1 MTFISAIFFDL
12 DGTLVDSSIGIH
24 NAFSYTFKELGVPC
38 PDAKTIRSFMGP
50 PLESSFETRLPKE
63 KISEAV
69 QIYRSYYKEKGIYEA
84 QLFPQI
90 VDLLKELSS
99 RYPLYI
105 TTTKNTP
112 TAQDMTKNLGIYHFF
127 DGIYGSSP
135 EATHKTD
142 VIRLAL
148 QTHQLAPEQAI
159 IIGDTK
165 FDMLGAQETGIQKL
179 AVTWGF
185 GEQADL
191 LNYQPDYIAHKPL
204 EVLEYFQ

>member
-1 MTFISAIFFDL
+1 MPS
-12 DGTLVDSSIGIH
+12 
-24 NAFSYTFKELGVPC
+24 

-50 PLESSFETRLPKE
+50 PLESSFATCLPKE
-63 KISEAV
+63 QISEAV

-90 VDLLKELSS
+90 VDLLEELTSN
-99 RYPLYI
+99 YPLYI

-127 DGIYGSSP
+127 DGIYCSSP
-135 EATHKTD
+135 EAPHKAD
-142 VIRLAL
+142 VIRQAL

-191 LNYQPDYIAHKPL
+191 LDYQPDYIAHKPI
-204 EVLEYFQ
+204 EVLGYFQ

>member
-1 MTFISAIFFDL
+1 MSSISAIFFDL

-24 NAFSYTFKELGVPC
+24 NGFTYTFEQLGVTS
-38 PDAKTIRSFMGP
+38 PDAKTIRGFMGP
-50 PLESSFETRLPKE
+50 PLETSFATCLSTE
-63 KISEAV
+63 
-69 QIYRSYYKEKGIYEA
+69 QIEQAIQLYRSYYKEKGVYEA
-84 QLFPQI
+84 QLYPHI
-90 VDLLKELSS
+90 KDLLVELAKQF
-99 RYPLYI
+99 PLYI

-112 TAQDMTKNLGIYHFF
+112 TAVDMTSNFEIDHFF

-135 EATHKTD
+135 EAPHKAD
-142 VIRLAL
+142 VIRQAL
-148 QTHQLAPEQAI
+148 QIHQLAPEQAI

-185 GEQADL
+185 GEQTDL

-204 EVLEYFQ
+204 EVLAYFQ